1 MSYDVQAIRQQFP
14 ILNQEIHGRPL
25 VYLDNAAT
33 AQKPI
38 AVIDAIS
45 DYYLNYNANVHRGVH
60 TLSQR
65 ATDAMEAVREDVR
78 AHINAAETA
87 EIIFTRGITDS
98 INTIAFG
105 MGALVKKG
113 QNIVITA
120 VEHHSNIVPW
130 QMLCQRTG
138 AELRHLPMN
147 EHGEV
152 VLDGIEEII
161 DEHTAMVAFNHI
173 SNALGTINPVEAILK
188 RAQKVGAWTLVDG
201 AQSGP
206 HAKVDVR
213 AWDVDFF
220 TLSSHKMYGPT
231 GLGVLYGKRERLEAL
246 PPYQGGG
253 EMIATVTLEE
263 STYAGLPHKF
273 EAGTPHIEGIIGFGA
288 ALKFINEVGIEAIA
302 AHEKELLEYAT
313 QECSEIEG
321 FRVIGDAKNKA
332 SVLSFVVEGTHPY
345 DLGVLLDQQGVAV
358 RTGQHCTQPIMD
370 AFCIDGTARASFA
383 MYNTKEEIDLFKA
396 ALEKAVTMLR

>member
-14 ILNQEIHGRPL
+14 ILNQKIHGRPL

-173 SNALGTINPVEAILK
+173 SNALGTINPVDAILE

-213 AWDVDFF
+213 AWNVDFF

-288 ALKFINEVGIEAIA
+288 ALKYINEVGIEAIA

-332 SVLSFVVEGTHPY
+332 SVLSFVVDGTHPY

>member
-152 VLDGIEEII
+152 ILDGIEEII

-173 SNALGTINPVEAILK
+173 SNALGTINPVEEILQ

-206 HAKVDVR
+206 HARVDVR

-288 ALKFINEVGIEAIA
+288 ALKYINEVGIEAIA

-313 QECSEIEG
+313 QECSKIEG

-332 SVLSFVVEGTHPY
+332 SVLSFVVDGTHPY

>member
-231 GLGVLYGKRERLEAL
+231 GLGVLYGKREKLEAL

-332 SVLSFVVEGTHPY
+332 SVLSFVVDGTHPY

>member
-78 AHINAAETA
+78 AHINASETT

-105 MGALVKKG
+105 MGALVSKG

-173 SNALGTINPVEAILK
+173 SNALGTINPVEAILQ

-288 ALKFINEVGIEAIA
+288 ALKYINEVGIEAIA

-332 SVLSFVVEGTHPY
+332 SVLSFVVDGTHPY

>member
-105 MGALVKKG
+105 MGALVSKG

-288 ALKFINEVGIEAIA
+288 ALKYINEVGIEAIA

-332 SVLSFVVEGTHPY
+332 SVLSFVVDGTHPY

>member
-152 VLDGIEEII
+152 ILDGIKEII

-173 SNALGTINPVEAILK
+173 SNTLGTINPVEVILQ

-288 ALKFINEVGIEAIA
+288 ALKFINEVGVEAIA

-332 SVLSFVVEGTHPY
+332 SVLSFVVDGTHPY

>member
-1 MSYDVQAIRQQFP
+1 MGYDVAYIRSQFP
-14 ILNQEIHGRPL
+14 ILDQKIHGRPL

-33 AQKPI
+33 AQKPL
-38 AVIDAIS
+38 AVINAITE
-45 DYYLNYNANVHRGVH
+45 YYTTYNANVHRGVH

-65 ATDAMEAVREDVR
+65 ATDAMEAVREKVR
-78 AHINAAETA
+78 AHVNAQEAA

-98 INTIAFG
+98 INTIAFA
-105 MGALVKKG
+105 MGAVVKPG
-113 QNIVITA
+113 QNIVITE

-138 AELRHLPMN
+138 AELRYIPIN
-147 EHGEV
+147 SEGE
-152 VLDGIEEII
+152 LDLSNL
-161 DEHTAMVAFNHI
+161 DELVDAQTALLSFSHI
-173 SNALGTINPVEAILK
+173 SNALGTINPVETLLK
-188 RAQKVGAWTLVDG
+188 KAQSVGAWTFVDG

-206 HAKVDVR
+206 HARVDVQ

-220 TLSSHKMYGPT
+220 TLASHKMYGPT

-253 EMIATVTLEE
+253 EMIATVKMDQ
-263 STYAGLPHKF
+263 STYADIPHKF

-288 ALKFINEVGIEAIA
+288 ALDFMNSIGIENIA
-302 AHEKELLEYAT
+302 AHEAELLAYAT
-313 QECSEIEG
+313 ETLSTIEG
-321 FRVIGDAKNKA
+321 FRVIGTAAHKA
-332 SVLSFVVEGTHPY
+332 SVLSFLVKGTHPY

-370 AFCIDGTARASFA
+370 AYCIPGTARASFA

-396 ALEKAVTMLR
+396 ALERAVTMLR

>member
-1 MSYDVQAIRQQFP
+1 MGYDVQAIRQQFP

-45 DYYLNYNANVHRGVH
+45 DYYLKYNANVHRGVH

-105 MGALVKKG
+105 MGAIVKKG

-152 VLDGIEEII
+152 VLDGIEDII

-173 SNALGTINPVEAILK
+173 SNALGTINPVEAILE
-188 RAQKVGAWTLVDG
+188 RAQEVGAWTLVDG

-213 AWDVDFF
+213 SWDVDFF

-231 GLGVLYGKRERLEAL
+231 GLGVLYGKREKLEAL

-253 EMIATVTLEE
+253 EMIATVTLEQ

-288 ALKFINEVGIEAIA
+288 ALKFINEVGVEAIA
-302 AHEKELLEYAT
+302 AHEKELLDYAT
-313 QECSEIEG
+313 EECASIEG
-321 FRVIGDAKNKA
+321 FRVIGDSKNKA

>member
-173 SNALGTINPVEAILK
+173 SNALGTINPVEEILQ

-206 HAKVDVR
+206 HARVDVR

-288 ALKFINEVGIEAIA
+288 ALKFINEVGVEAIA

-313 QECSEIEG
+313 QECSKIEG

-332 SVLSFVVEGTHPY
+332 SVLSFVVDGTHPY

>member
-130 QMLCQRTG
+130 QMLCQRTD

-152 VLDGIEEII
+152 VLDGIDEII

-173 SNALGTINPVEAILK
+173 SNALGTINPVEAILQ

-288 ALKFINEVGIEAIA
+288 ALKFINEVGVEAIA

-332 SVLSFVVEGTHPY
+332 SVLSFVVDGTHPY

>member
-105 MGALVKKG
+105 MGALVGKE

-173 SNALGTINPVEAILK
+173 SNALGTINPVEAILQ

-231 GLGVLYGKRERLEAL
+231 GLGVLYGKREKLEAL

-288 ALKFINEVGIEAIA
+288 ALKFINEVGVEAIA

-332 SVLSFVVEGTHPY
+332 SVLSFVVDGTHPY

>member
-161 DEHTAMVAFNHI
+161 DQNTAMVAFNHI
-173 SNALGTINPVEAILK
+173 SNALGTINPVEAILE

-213 AWDVDFF
+213 AWNVDFF

-288 ALKFINEVGIEAIA
+288 ALKFINEVGVEAIA

-313 QECSEIEG
+313 QECLEIEG

-332 SVLSFVVEGTHPY
+332 SVLSFVVDGTHPY

>member
-173 SNALGTINPVEAILK
+173 SNALGTINPVEVILQ

-332 SVLSFVVEGTHPY
+332 SVLSFVVDGTHPY

-396 ALEKAVTMLR
+396 ALEKAVTMMR

>member
-105 MGALVKKG
+105 MGALVSKG

-173 SNALGTINPVEAILK
+173 SNALGTINPVEAILE

-288 ALKFINEVGIEAIA
+288 ALKYINEIGIEAIA

-332 SVLSFVVEGTHPY
+332 SVLSFVVDGTHPY